1 MSGSVEQ
8 NRKMIV
14 GDGSKNGSTHL
25 CIVDVMDLVENN
37 KLDITNEVCAFV
49 KHASEDFCGHD
60 QTVCLWIDLNV
71 SGQDPDR
78 ARTEGLLE
86 VPEFLV
92 GERLDR

>member
-1 MSGSVEQ
+1 MLGVVEQ
-8 NRKMIV
+8 NGTMIV
-14 GDGSKNGSTHL
+14 GDGSKSMSTHL

-37 KLDITNEVCAFV
+37 ELDVANQVCAFV
-49 KHASEDFCGHD
+49 KHASEDFRGHD
-60 QTVCLWIDLNV
+60 QTAGLWVDLNV
-71 SGQDPDR
+71 PGQDPDS